1 MNLLK
6 SLKFFALKSH
16 PRHRQKSTESLNFQ
30 LQQEKHQADALKEA
44 VKKVIMMTMTV
55 TVMKMTI
62 MIMFM
67 NKSDDDNSDDDV
79 DGGLKYSLYLC
90 CLICQVSL

>member
-44 VKKVIMMTMTV
+44 VKKVMMIMRMTMTV
-55 TVMKMTI
+55 MMMMMMGNHETETLKEAASKVNI
-62 MIMFM
+62 S
-67 NKSDDDNSDDDV
+67 NKILGV
-79 DGGLKYSLYLC
+79 ER
-90 CLICQVSL
+90 